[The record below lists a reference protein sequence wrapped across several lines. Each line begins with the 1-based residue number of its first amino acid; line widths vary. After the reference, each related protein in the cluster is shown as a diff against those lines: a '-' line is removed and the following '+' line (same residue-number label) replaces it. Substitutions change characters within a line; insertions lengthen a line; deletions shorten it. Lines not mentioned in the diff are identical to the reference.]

1 MNSCA
6 MDSKWKRKQENSRL
20 RVPSRNPAPHLDS
33 PPYLATNTTK
43 LIESQITTLM
53 NNLVALEED
62 YQKTVK
68 QTIIPGFE
76 TTVPGKDANK
86 SKDAR
91 KKGPNT
97 DIGGKRLFSTSRCE
111 SNVGIFKG
119 FSAVSGTRS
128 LSSASDGQE
137 KGAQPVTVEGGK
149 ESIKGLI
156 DNLSLDKILLENKA
170 RSHFQL
176 KPSNT
181 FSNHSTKDDA
191 KRADSV
197 PSDSLNTDTDN
208 GQDLD
213 LLSIDDVDRVFQ
225 TNVLEGMRK
234 NHQSLQP
241 DYDTA
246 TERQLLYERD
256 GLNYQAIVGMKRLVN
271 GPARFEPI

>member
-1 MNSCA
+1 MIH
-6 MDSKWKRKQENSRL
+6 KKE
-20 RVPSRNPAPHLDS
+20 
-33 PPYLATNTTK
+33 
-43 LIESQITTLM
+43 LII
-53 NNLVALEED
+53 ALEED
-62 YQKTVK
+62 YKKAVK
-68 QTIIPGFE
+68 QTGFK

-97 DIGGKRLFSTSRCE
+97 DIGNKRLFSTSTSTSISTSRCE